1 MEAWFKSPFFVYWSV
16 MGKTRKHIKD
26 ELDFNGGWSLGEAS
40 HHVGKRMQERVVKC
54 KKAYKRKPKHR
65 DGDLTYS

>member
-1 MEAWFKSPFFVYWSV
+1 

-40 HHVGKRMQERVVKC
+40 HHVGKRMKGQVIKC

-65 DGDLTYS
+65 DEDLTFA